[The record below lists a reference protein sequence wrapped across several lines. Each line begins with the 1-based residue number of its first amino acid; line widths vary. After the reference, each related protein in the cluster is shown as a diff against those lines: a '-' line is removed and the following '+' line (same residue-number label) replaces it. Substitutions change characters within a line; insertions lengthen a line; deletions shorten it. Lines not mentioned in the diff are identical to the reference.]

1 MKWVMLCNVVVVSTV
16 VLAATSCVKSAHAAE
31 PVVAEHGMVASAD
44 RLASEVGID
53 VLKRGGNA
61 VDAAIAMAAV
71 LNVVD
76 FPMTG
81 IGGDMFA
88 LVWKPEEGKVVALNG
103 SGRSP
108 YAATRD
114 YYRAQGHRRMPGRGL
129 LAVNV
134 PGALAGWADL
144 LELYGTMPLGELLQ
158 PAIRIAEEGFIL
170 NERMAESLESTKGVL
185 EKYPTTAKIFLRDG
199 QPLKAGDRLVQK
211 DLARTFRTI
220 AEKGPGALYR
230 GEIGERIAKF
240 CQANGGLLTMKDFQD
255 HTSTWTEPIK
265 VNYRGYNV
273 YEMPPN
279 SQGIALLIQL
289 SILDGW
295 DLRPLGPQ
303 SVETITRQVEAKR
316 VAFADR
322 RKYITD
328 PEFADIP
335 VQKLLSPEYA
345 AKRRAAI
352 NLDQV
357 AERVGPG
364 VFQTSDTTTFMVV
377 DKDRN
382 CVSFINSL
390 FSEMGSAVVAGDTG
404 ILLQS
409 RAQGFSL
416 DENSWN
422 RLEPHKRTMHTL
434 NPLMVFKEDKPY
446 IVMGVIGGDQQTQ
459 GSQQIIVNVVD
470 FGMNI
475 QDALDAP
482 RWSSLSGIVIGLEPA
497 IGEDVRKGLEAKG
510 YKITNRDVYFGG
522 AQAIMLDPQTGNLLG
537 ASDKRIG
544 GIALGY

>member
-1 MKWVMLCNVVVVSTV
+1 
-16 VLAATSCVKSAHAAE
+16 
-31 PVVAEHGMVASAD
+31 
-44 RLASEVGID
+44 
-53 VLKRGGNA
+53 
-61 VDAAIAMAAV
+61 V

-88 LVWKPEEGKVVALNG
+88 LVWKPEQGKVVALNG

-108 YAATRD
+108 YSATRD
-114 YYRAQGHRRMPGRGL
+114 YYREQGHRRMPERGL

-134 PGALAGWADL
+134 PGALAGWAEL
-144 LELYGTMPLGELLQ
+144 LDLYGTMPLGELLQ
-158 PAIRIAEEGFIL
+158 PAIKLAEEGFIL
-170 NERMAESLESTKGVL
+170 NDRMAECIDDAKGVL
-185 EKYPTTAKIFLRDG
+185 KKFPTTAAIFLRDG
-199 QPLKAGDRLVQK
+199 EPLKAGDLLVQK
-211 DLARTFRTI
+211 DLARTFRII
-220 AEKGPGALYR
+220 AEKGPDALYR
-230 GEIGERIAKF
+230 GEIGERIARF
-240 CQANGGLLTMKDFQD
+240 CRENGGLLTMKDFED
-255 HTSTWTEPIK
+255 HTSTWAAPIK
-265 VNYRGYNV
+265 ANYRGYTV

-295 DLRPLGPQ
+295 DLRPFGPQ

-322 RKYITD
+322 RKYVTD

-335 VQKLLSPEYA
+335 VEKLLSPEYA

-352 NLDQV
+352 NLEQV

-364 VFQTSDTTTFMVV
+364 TFRTSDTTTLMVV

-390 FSEMGSAVVAGDTG
+390 FSAMGSAVVAGDTG

-409 RAQGFSL
+409 RANGFSL
-416 DENSWN
+416 DEKSWN

-434 NPLMVFKEDKPY
+434 NPLMVFKGDRPY

-482 RWSSLSGIVIGLEPA
+482 RWRSLPGTVIGLEPA
-497 IGEDVRKGLEAKG
+497 IGEEVRTGLEAKG
-510 YKITNRDVYFGG
+510 YKITKQDVYFGG
-522 AQAIMLDPQTGNLLG
+522 AQAIMIDPETGSLLG

>member
-1 MKWVMLCNVVVVSTV
+1 MRWIMLFNVLVVSTV
-16 VLAATSCVKSAHAAE
+16 VFGAMSCLKSAHAAE

-44 RLASEVGID
+44 RLASETGIA

-108 YAATRD
+108 YAATRE
-114 YYRAQGHRRMPGRGL
+114 YYREQGLRQMPGRGL

-144 LELYGTMPLGELLQ
+144 LERYGTMPLGELLQ
-158 PAIRIAEEGFIL
+158 PAIDIAEEGFIL

-199 QPLKAGDRLVQK
+199 QPLKAGERLVQK
-211 DLARTFRTI
+211 DLARTFRI
-220 AEKGPGALYR
+220 VAEKGPDALYR

-240 CQANGGLLTMKDFQD
+240 CQENGGLLTVKDFED
-255 HTSTWTEPIK
+255 HISTWTEPIK
-265 VNYRGYNV
+265 VNYRGYTV

-279 SQGIALLIQL
+279 SQGIALLEQL

-295 DLRPLGPQ
+295 DLRPFGPQ

-322 RKYITD
+322 RKYVTD

-357 AERVGPG
+357 AERVGFG

-404 ILLQS
+404 LLLQS
-409 RAQGFSL
+409 RANGFSL

-434 NPLMVFKEDKPY
+434 NPLMVFKDDKPY

-482 RWSSLSGIVIGLEPA
+482 RWSSLSGTVIGLEA
-497 IGEDVRKGLEAKG
+497 AMGEDVRKGLEAKG
-510 YKITNRDVYFGG
+510 YKITKRDVYFGG
-522 AQAIMLDPQTGNLLG
+522 AQAIMLDPESGHLLG

>member
-1 MKWVMLCNVVVVSTV
+1 
-16 VLAATSCVKSAHAAE
+16 
-31 PVVAEHGMVASAD
+31 
-44 RLASEVGID
+44 
-53 VLKRGGNA
+53 
-61 VDAAIAMAAV
+61 
-71 LNVVD
+71 
-76 FPMTG
+76 
-81 IGGDMFA
+81 
-88 LVWKPEEGKVVALNG
+88 
-103 SGRSP
+103 
-108 YAATRD
+108 
-114 YYRAQGHRRMPGRGL
+114 
-129 LAVNV
+129 
-134 PGALAGWADL
+134 
-144 LELYGTMPLGELLQ
+144 
-158 PAIRIAEEGFIL
+158 
-170 NERMAESLESTKGVL
+170 
-185 EKYPTTAKIFLRDG
+185 
-199 QPLKAGDRLVQK
+199 
-211 DLARTFRTI
+211 
-220 AEKGPGALYR
+220 LYR
-230 GEIGERIAKF
+230 GEIGERIEKF
-240 CQANGGLLTMKDFQD
+240 CQENGGLLTMKDFKD

-265 VNYRGYNV
+265 VNYRGYTV

-289 SILDGW
+289 NILDGW
-295 DLRPLGPQ
+295 DLRPFGPQ

-335 VQKLLSPEYA
+335 VKKLLSPEYA
-345 AKRRAAI
+345 AKRREAI
-352 NLDQV
+352 NLEQV

-364 VFQTSDTTTFMVV
+364 VFRTSDTTTLMVV

-390 FSEMGSAVVAGDTG
+390 FSAMGSAVVAGDTG

-409 RAQGFSL
+409 RANGFSL
-416 DENSWN
+416 DEKRWN

-434 NPLMVFKEDKPY
+434 NPLMVFKDDKPY

-482 RWSSLSGIVIGLEPA
+482 RWRSLSGTVIGLEPS

-510 YKITNRDVYFGG
+510 YKITEQDVYFGG
-522 AQAIMLDPQTGNLLG
+522 AQAIVLEPESGNLLG

>member
-1 MKWVMLCNVVVVSTV
+1 MKCVILCNVVVVSTIV
-16 VLAATSCVKSAHAAE
+16 FAATSCLKSAHAAE

-44 RLASEVGID
+44 RLASEAGIG

-88 LVWKPEEGKVVALNG
+88 LVWKPEEAKVVALNG

-108 YAATRD
+108 YSATRD
-114 YYRAQGHRRMPGRGL
+114 YYREQGLRSMPDSGL

-134 PGALAGWADL
+134 PGALAGWVGL
-144 LELYGTMPLGELLQ
+144 LERYGTMPLGELLQ

-170 NERMAESLESTKGVL
+170 NDRMAESLESTKGVL

-199 QPLKAGDRLVQK
+199 EPLKAGDRLVQK
-211 DLARTFRTI
+211 DLARTFRII
-220 AEKGPGALYR
+220 AQKGPDALYG

-240 CQANGGLLTMKDFQD
+240 CQENGGLLTTKDFED
-255 HTSTWTEPIK
+255 HTSTWTDPIK
-265 VNYRGYNV
+265 VNYRRCTV

-279 SQGIALLIQL
+279 SQGIALLEQL

-295 DLRPLGPQ
+295 NLRPLGPQ
-303 SVETITRQVEAKR
+303 SVETIARQVEAKR

-335 VQKLLSPEYA
+335 VQKLLSPQYA

-352 NLDQV
+352 NLDQI

-364 VFQTSDTTTFMVV
+364 IFQTSDTTTFMVV
-377 DKDRN
+377 DKDTN

-409 RAQGFSL
+409 RANGFSL
-416 DENSWN
+416 DEKSWN

-434 NPLMVFKEDKPY
+434 NPLMVFKDDRPY

-482 RWSSLSGIVIGLEPA
+482 RWSSLNGTVIGLEPA

-510 YKITNRDVYFGG
+510 YEITKQDVYFGG
-522 AQAIMLDPQTGNLLG
+522 AQAIMLDPETGNLLG